1 MKIENNVL
9 YIEEEITDE
18 MAEEF
23 FATLKQ
29 DEIKKIV
36 INNPNLGASIVQL
49 LLWSSKEKEIQMQ
62 DWTLQK
68 IFENV
73 TKI

>member
-49 LLWSSKEKEIQMQ
+49 LLWFSKEKEIQMQ